1 MVYKHLSQTGT
12 VFDQRGSMFISQL
25 GAARGTRYRLGNGT
39 TSRVH
44 YNTEFI
50 RDTENDISAE
60 EQLYDF
66 FISLGRY
73 HEELGYDFGNF
84 DGAIGTV
91 RDWDYAGQQF
101 LFWTTGEWQVGNTI
115 ELSQLATKVK
125 FEAPRGFIAKRI
137 EATEN
142 SLLL

>member
-1 MVYKHLSQTGT
+1 M
-12 VFDQRGSMFISQL
+12 FDQSQWTPLPSLPQL

-101 LFWTTGEWQVGNTI
+101 IDNRRMA
-115 ELSQLATKVK
+115 S
-125 FEAPRGFIAKRI
+125 R
-137 EATEN
+137 
-142 SLLL
+142 